1 VLGFSYKVEL
11 ITGSK
16 EEKFSHSNV
25 LATSDSAGNHQ

>member
-16 EEKFSHSNV
+16 EDKFRYSNV
-25 LATSDSAGNHQ
+25 SATSDSAGNHQ